1 MKSWLVVTVTWIVFQ
16 SLALIANAIPLDL
29 ANPTQAKYSTFLT
42 AIRTD
47 VKDPKLN
54 YGGTGIP
61 VIGPPTATYLRIDLK
76 VAAGTVSLALKR
88 SDLYVVGLLAK
99 NDKNVNRAYYF
110 NGQITSA
117 QLDKLFPEAKGAK
130 NQQKITEYQENYASL
145 EKAAKMTR
153 KKAGLGIGKLITYL
167 GDVNGKARKVPAEA
181 TFMMVA
187 IQMVSEAARFKYIEQ
202 MVLNNFPKGFN
213 PDDKVL
219 ILERN
224 WDRISAAIKGSKNGV
239 FTPPLVLKS
248 PEVPTSWTVSK
259 ATELNM
265 GLLKYL
271 GNSLSGSSSG
281 DNDAEILLIL
291 AVE

>member
-1 MKSWLVVTVTWIVFQ
+1 MKSWLIVTITWTILQ
-16 SLALIANAIPLDL
+16 SSALLANAIALDL
-29 ANPTQAKYSTFLT
+29 ANPTQAGYSTFLT

-61 VIGPPTATYLRIDLK
+61 VIGAPTATYLRIDLK

-117 QLDKLFPEAKGAK
+117 QLDKLFPEAKGAA

-145 EKAAKMTR
+145 EKAAKATR
-153 KKAGLGIGKLITYL
+153 KQAGLGIGKLVTYL
-167 GDVNGKARKVPAEA
+167 NAVNGKARSVQAEA
-181 TFMMVA
+181 KFMMVA

-224 WDRISAAIKGSKNGV
+224 WDRISAAIKGSNKGV
-239 FTPPLVLKS
+239 FVPPLVLGS
-248 PEVPTSWTVSK
+248 PEVSTTWTVSK

-271 GNSLSGSSSG
+271 GNALLGSSSG
-281 DNDAEILLIL
+281 DNYAEI
-291 AVE
+291 

>member
-1 MKSWLVVTVTWIVFQ
+1 MKSWLIVTITWTILQ
-16 SLALIANAIPLDL
+16 SSALIANAIHHDL
-29 ANPTQAKYSTFLT
+29 HNATKAQFETFLT
-42 AIRTD
+42 TIRTE

-61 VIGPPTATYLRIDLK
+61 VIGPPTATYLRIDLF
-76 VAAGTVSLALKR
+76 VAEGSVALALKR

-110 NGQITSA
+110 NGQITSS
-117 QLDKLFPEAKGAK
+117 QLDKLFPEAKGAA
-130 NQQKITEYQENYASL
+130 NQQKITEYAENYASL
-145 EKAAKMTR
+145 EKAAKMDR
-153 KKAGLGIGKLITYL
+153 KKAGLGINKLATYL
-167 GDVNGKARKVPAEA
+167 NAVNGKKRQVQAEA
-181 TFMMVA
+181 KFMMVA

-202 MVLNNFPKGFN
+202 MILNNYPNGFN

-224 WDRISAAIKGSKNGV
+224 WDRISAAIKGSKKGE
-239 FTPPLVLKS
+239 FKTPLVLKS
-248 PEVPTSWTVSK
+248 PEVTTSWTVSK

-271 GNSLSGSSSG
+271 GNALLGSSSG
-281 DNDAEILLIL
+281 DNYAEI
-291 AVE
+291 